1 MDPLPLDVE
10 EDLQENDYHAN
21 TLYQAVRV
29 LVPWVQGEEGSSSE
43 GKCKYVM
50 SNACQQ
56 WSASQGLVSRIFVAN
71 KILDILPL

>member
-1 MDPLPLDVE
+1 MKGIWDKDFTDVDPLPLDVE

-43 GKCKYVM
+43 GK
-50 SNACQQ
+50 
-56 WSASQGLVSRIFVAN
+56 WLSASV
-71 KILDILPL
+71 